1 MSERGGLERG
11 FAMTNQPMSDE
22 HGQETI
28 TAHCA
33 IAGGGPA
40 GVMLGFLLARAGVN
54 VAVLEKHADF
64 FRDFRGD
71 TIHPSTLEVM
81 HELGLLD
88 AFLELPYEKMEQ
100 VGVEIGDRTIQVADF
115 SHLPT
120 AAKFVAMMPQ
130 WDFLDFLAAQG
141 KRYPNFHLRMGADV
155 DELMTDNGKVVGV
168 KAATRD
174 GDLEV
179 HADLVV
185 GTDGRHST
193 VRSLARLEV
202 EDIGA
207 PMDVLWMRLS
217 RKPEDGAETFGRVE
231 PGRFFIM
238 INRGDYWQCAY
249 VIPKGGF
256 NQLRRNGL
264 ESFRQTIMALN
275 PSLGARVRELE
286 TWDDVKL
293 LSVRVDRLKKWHRPG
308 LLCIG
313 DAAHAMSPIG
323 GVGVNLAVQDAVA
336 AANILALP
344 LLEKNVSDA
353 DLARVQKRRTLPV
366 RLTQGLQVFL
376 QDRVITGILSATK
389 IPDVPF
395 ALKIL
400 NDFPLLRR
408 IPGRIVGLGFRPEH
422 VALPKVPRA

>member
-1 MSERGGLERG
+1 
-11 FAMTNQPMSDE
+11 MTNQPMSDE

-130 WDFLDFLAAQG
+130 WDFLDFLAGQG

-217 RKPEDGAETFGRVE
+217 RKPEDGAETLGRVE